1 MGGTV
6 ETRESRTWS
15 EGKWSGSITPTRNT
29 IRNGKSRVGRPY
41 YQDKSKVISRR
52 RFKNDP
58 KTSGHALVR
67 RDGRADGRTLTL
79 PPDNIPQKK
88 EPEVAEDTGIYIYIY
103 IYFRLAHPI
112 CNKRERELLRREN
125 SQFALYFTYPA
136 GVPHEW
142 AWFVAVCA
150 NRDTPPMRRLTYF
163 Y

>member
-79 PPDNIPQKK
+79 PPDIPQKK
-88 EPEVAEDTGIYIYIY
+88 EPEVAEDTGICIYIYIY
-103 IYFRLAHPI
+103 IFPLGSS
-112 CNKRERELLRREN
+112 NL
-125 SQFALYFTYPA
+125 
-136 GVPHEW
+136 
-142 AWFVAVCA
+142 
-150 NRDTPPMRRLTYF
+150 
-163 Y
+163 